1 MFNLSAWLTQSL
13 IDGTNSGLFAREYV
27 AVKVADCT
35 LKGVLSPEQAETVAV
50 ETAPP
55 EPPVELDP
63 ITGLEVPNEIVKP

>member
-1 MFNLSAWLTQSL
+1 MFNLSAWLTKSL

-27 AVKVADCT
+27 AVKVADYT

-55 EPPVELDP
+55 VELDP